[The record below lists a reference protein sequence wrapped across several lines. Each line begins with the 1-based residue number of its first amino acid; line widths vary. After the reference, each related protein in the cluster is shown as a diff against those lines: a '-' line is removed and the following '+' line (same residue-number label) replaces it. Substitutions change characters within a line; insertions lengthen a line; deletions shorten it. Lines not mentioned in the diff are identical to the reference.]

1 MTYRKTASVTPR
13 YQYKGFWIE
22 MFIDADFKNNRREEN
37 LCKSGRGRRRQEK
50 GVTMN
55 PDIKVYALICINFSL
70 LKSGLG

>member
-1 MTYRKTASVTPR
+1 
-13 YQYKGFWIE
+13 